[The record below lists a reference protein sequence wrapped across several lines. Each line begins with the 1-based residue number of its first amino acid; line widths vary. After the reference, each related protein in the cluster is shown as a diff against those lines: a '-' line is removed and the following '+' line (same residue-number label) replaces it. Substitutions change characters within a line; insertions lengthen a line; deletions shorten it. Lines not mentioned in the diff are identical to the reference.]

1 MKKDFS
7 GDVNAV
13 NQIPIISQ
21 ILDVVCRTT
30 NMGFAAV
37 ARVTEDR
44 WISCSTLDHINF
56 GLKPGDELKVETTL
70 CHEVRLNREA
80 VFIDDVSQDNQYK
93 HHHTPKIYGLQSYAS
108 FPIFRKNGDFFGT
121 LCAIDM
127 RPFKIDTPEVRGMF
141 KLFSDLISFHLDVVE
156 GMNSQAEKLREE
168 REIADLRDQFIA
180 ILGHDLKNPLAT
192 MRMSSD
198 ILLKMSKDE
207 LTQRHAALIKSTSY
221 RMQGL
226 IENILDFARGKLGEG
241 LLLEKESC
249 NGSLEKIIG
258 QVVNEIK
265 NNAPERQINIEIELK
280 DEVHCDRNRI
290 AQLLSNLL
298 SNANHHGD
306 PKAPVEVK
314 ALTIGENF
322 ELSVSNK
329 GKKISETAMKHLFEP
344 FYRESTDSNKKGLG
358 LGLFIASEIAKAHD
372 GELLVSSTDEETKF
386 TLQIPIK
393 EEKNLES

>member
-7 GDVNAV
+7 GDVDAV

-30 NMGFAAV
+30 NMGFAAI

-44 WISCSTLDHINF
+44 WITCSALDHVNF
-56 GLKPGDELKVETTL
+56 GLKPGDELEVETTL
-70 CHEVRLNREA
+70 CHEVRQKQEP
-80 VFIDDVSQDNQYK
+80 VFIDNVSEDNKYK
-93 HHHTPKIYGLQSYAS
+93 EHHTPKIYGLQSYAS
-108 FPIFRKNGDFFGT
+108 FPIFRKNGEFFGT
-121 LCAIDM
+121 LCAIDSK
-127 RPFKIDTPEVRGMF
+127 PYKINTPEVRGMF
-141 KLFSDLISFHLDVVE
+141 KLFSDLISFHLDMVE
-156 GMNSQAEKLREE
+156 GLNSQEE
-168 REIADLRDQFIA
+168 RLKEERAMADLRDQFIA
-180 ILGHDLKNPLAT
+180 ILGHDLKNPIAT

-241 LLLEKESC
+241 LQLDKESS
-249 NGSLEKIIG
+249 NGSLENIIE
-258 QVVNEIK
+258 QVVSEIR
-265 NNAPERQINIEIELK
+265 NNAPERNIDLEITLK
-280 DEVHCDRNRI
+280 DEVYCDRNRI

-306 PKAPVEVK
+306 SQAPVEVK
-314 ALTIGENF
+314 AFTKGETF

-329 GKKISETAMKHLFEP
+329 GEKISETAMKHLFEP
-344 FYRESTDSNKKGLG
+344 FYRESSDSNKKGLG

-372 GELLVSSTDEETKF
+372 GELLVCSTNEETKF

-393 EEKNLES
+393 EEE